1 MYEKLKGIVIFALN
15 FINHFMNYQET
26 LDFLF
31 SQLPMYQRQ
40 GASAYKAD
48 LSTTLKLDDHFR
60 YPHRH
65 YKTIHVAGTNGK
77 GSVSHML
84 ASVLQEAGYKVGLYT
99 SPHLKDFRER
109 IRINGQVV
117 SEDFVVQFVNFNQ
130 DIIKRLQPSFFEIT
144 AAMAFEYFA
153 RERVDVAV
161 IETGMGGRLD
171 STNIISPILS
181 IITNIGLDHTKFL
194 GDTINKI
201 AVEKAGII
209 KAETPVVIGQ
219 NQPET
224 SLVYAQKS
232 QELAAAVHNAED
244 KFEII
249 KIDTKAPYKSQFITL
264 FDRLIKKNI
273 TWELDLTGKYQ
284 AKNLSTVLTSL
295 EIISGEFQHKMEHKI
310 NGLKKVRINTG
321 FSGRW
326 EILNNNPLTIADTA
340 HNVDGLKEVM
350 SQIKTLEY
358 NKVHIVLGVVDDKS
372 LETILPLFPK
382 NATYY
387 FCKANIPRALDQK
400 ELKEI
405 ASTYNLS
412 GESYISV
419 KEAYNQAQFKAKN
432 EDLIFVGGSTFTV
445 AEVV

>member
-1 MYEKLKGIVIFALN
+1 
-15 FINHFMNYQET
+15 
-26 LDFLF
+26 
-31 SQLPMYQRQ
+31 
-40 GASAYKAD
+40 
-48 LSTTLKLDDHFR
+48 
-60 YPHRH
+60 
-65 YKTIHVAGTNGK
+65 
-77 GSVSHML
+77 
-84 ASVLQEAGYKVGLYT
+84 
-99 SPHLKDFRER
+99 
-109 IRINGQVV
+109 
-117 SEDFVVQFVNFNQ
+117 
-130 DIIKRLQPSFFEIT
+130 
-144 AAMAFEYFA
+144 
-153 RERVDVAV
+153 
-161 IETGMGGRLD
+161 
-171 STNIISPILS
+171 
-181 IITNIGLDHTKFL
+181 
-194 GDTINKI
+194 
-201 AVEKAGII
+201 
-209 KAETPVVIGQ
+209 
-219 NQPET
+219 
-224 SLVYAQKS
+224 
-232 QELAAAVHNAED
+232 
-244 KFEII
+244 
-249 KIDTKAPYKSQFITL
+249 
-264 FDRLIKKNI
+264 
-273 TWELDLTGKYQ
+273 
-284 AKNLSTVLTSL
+284 
-295 EIISGEFQHKMEHKI
+295 MEHKI